1 MIIHQHKEMVLRLGK
16 PGAAILATLT
26 PEDCNLVHM
35 GGCLMGEAA
44 ELYEACWTNMH
55 PDKNH
60 IIEEFGDFEF
70 YMVACKSAIGI
81 ERGTADWVNAQVES
95 HQVAVAEPH
104 LIQLMVLGGNF
115 WDVVKRVT
123 VYRKPI
129 EQARA
134 EDILRKMEVHL
145 HCLYSFYDLRMEDVL
160 QANFTKLADK
170 DKGRYREGSY
180 SDAAAQARRDKN
192 THGSSDIPLSAG
204 GYGA

>member
-44 ELYEACWTNMH
+44 ELYEACNEISCT
-55 PDKNH
+55 KND
-60 IIEEFGDFEF
+60 IIEELGDFEF
-70 YMVACKSAIGI
+70 YMVACRAAIGI
-81 ERGTADWVNAQVES
+81 ERGTADWVYGQLES
-95 HQVAVAEPH
+95 KQVAAVGPH
-104 LIQLMVLGGNF
+104 LIRLMVLGGNF
-115 WDVVKRVT
+115 WDIVKRVT

-134 EDILRKMEVHL
+134 EGILREMELCL
-145 HCLYSFYDLRMEDVL
+145 HCLYSYYDLRMEDIL
-160 QANFTKLADK
+160 QANWTKLADK
-170 DKGRYREGSY
+170 DKGRYREGAY
-180 SDAAAQARRDKN
+180 SDEAAQARRDKN